1 MRQLVYVSTACA
13 VGPSD
18 LEQIMTSAARNNAAA
33 GVTGLLLFNGQNFLQ
48 LLEGEEDAVARLLDR
63 VEDDPRHSGVVVVTS
78 LAIETRSFPEWS
90 MRLLRLSTSVEDRR
104 AALEVHLPERLD
116 EMVRRHILNFAAL
129 N

>member
-13 VGPSD
+13 VGPTD

-78 LAIETRSFPEWS
+78 LETEARSFPEWS
-90 MRLLRLSTSVEDRR
+90 MRLVRLSTSVEDRR
-104 AALEVHLPERLD
+104 AALDAHLPEELD